1 MEDHHN
7 TTAAEGGGG
16 EPKIKSL
23 KDDKGQLKWPTK
35 MSIMTSKSKVDAVQ
49 TVFVFFFPVDAL
61 DESQTSTTVK
71 LSNYNQSSYNCEI
84 SHFYMQKTLVVYS
97 VHCFLGRLSS
107 LASMFEKY
115 NKFKMPKLYRK
126 SHNPALHV
134 VDLILSPLCFCFLKT
149 NKQTIFF

>member
-1 MEDHHN
+1 MLC
-7 TTAAEGGGG
+7 
-16 EPKIKSL
+16 K
-23 KDDKGQLKWPTK
+23 Q
-35 MSIMTSKSKVDAVQ
+35 
-49 TVFVFFFPVDAL
+49 FCFFFPVDAL

-149 NKQTIFF
+149 NKQTIFFKHVPFELVIKCS